1 MANGGPGPVVAPELG
16 YRDGQ
21 AAIDWLTGVLGLSSG
36 VVITK
41 PGGGVAHAELW
52 GRNGVVV
59 LEEPDGAERRPVTTC
74 LVAESA
80 IEVDRLYAQALA
92 AGAPMEFQLADTP
105 FGSHQFA
112 VRDPEENVWV
122 IGTYQPE
129 PPT

>member
-1 MANGGPGPVVAPELG
+1 MANGAGGPVVAPELG

-21 AAIDWLTGVLGLSSG
+21 AAINWLEDVLGFSSG

-52 GRNGVVV
+52 WRNGVIF
-59 LEEPDGAERRPVTTC
+59 LEELDGSGSSTIC

-80 IEVDRLYAQALA
+80 AEVDRLYAQARA
-92 AGAPMEFQLADTP
+92 AGAPIEFELADTP

-112 VRDPEENVWV
+112 VRDPEQNVWV
-122 IGTYQPE
+122 IGTYQPA
-129 PPT
+129 PST